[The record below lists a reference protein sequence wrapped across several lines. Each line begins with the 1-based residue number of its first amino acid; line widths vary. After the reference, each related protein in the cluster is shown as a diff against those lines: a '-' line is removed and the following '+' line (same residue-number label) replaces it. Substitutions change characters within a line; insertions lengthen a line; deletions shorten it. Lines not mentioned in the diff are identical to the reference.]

1 VTEDQGQGL
10 SRRLAEHVAGVRF
23 EDLGAGAVDNAKRA
37 TLDTIGAMLAGTS
50 VPAVGAV
57 IELAAGWGGKAE
69 ARVVGQDLRLPAPL
83 AAWCNGVLARVLEI
97 DDCIDDQP
105 VHPSASAVP
114 LLLALA
120 EARGGLPGRDFITAL
135 ALAQDLIIR
144 LGRATRVNAMISGRY
159 NLFKI
164 FGPTAAAAR
173 VLGLDVEQTQHAL
186 GIAYA
191 SVQGEG
197 QSALDGAFALPL
209 QQGNVAQAALVAAL
223 LAERG
228 STGSEDFLFG
238 RMGFFNAFE
247 PDPIMAPLTEG
258 LGEYFLGEELSVKP
272 YSACRCCHP
281 ALELVQRYRAE
292 QGLGPKGLGPK
303 GNEPIA
309 GATVTVNPGVHGLV
323 GAHIEDMADPYS
335 TTAAQFSLPFNVAAT
350 LIRGDFFLEEL
361 APEVIADS
369 AIRALSKRIEV
380 VAEDSMNTD
389 TVLGRTRLE
398 ITARGQAPVTLDAEF
413 PLGNPANPLSFADC
427 GDKLRK
433 CAAFAARPPGG
444 AAIDG
449 LIESVAELE
458 SASDVSH
465 LLAGLR

>member
-1 VTEDQGQGL
+1 MTEDQGQGL

-238 RMGFFNAFE
+238 RMGFFNVFE

-292 QGLGPKGLGPK
+292 QGLGPK

-350 LIRGDFFLEEL
+350 LIRGDFFLTEL
-361 APEVIADS
+361 APEVIAD
-369 AIRALSKRIEV
+369 AEIRALSKRIEV
-380 VAEDSMNTD
+380 VADVAMDTA

-398 ITARGQAPVTLDAEF
+398 IKAESGAPITMEAEF

-427 GDKLRK
+427 AEKLRK
-433 CAAFAARPPGG
+433 CAAFAARPPAA

-449 LIESVAELE
+449 LIESVGELE
-458 SASDVSH
+458 KASDVSD
-465 LLAGLR
+465 LLAGLK

>member
-1 VTEDQGQGL
+1 MTEDQGQGL

-238 RMGFFNAFE
+238 RM
-247 PDPIMAPLTEG
+247 APLTEG

-350 LIRGDFFLEEL
+350 LIRGDFFLTEL
-361 APEVIADS
+361 APEVIAD
-369 AIRALSKRIEV
+369 AEIRALSKRIEV
-380 VAEDSMNTD
+380 VADVAMDTA

-398 ITARGQAPVTLDAEF
+398 IKAESGAPITMEAEF

-427 GDKLRK
+427 AEKLRK
-433 CAAFAARPPGG
+433 CAAFAARPPAA

-449 LIESVAELE
+449 LIESVGELE
-458 SASDVSH
+458 KASDVSD
-465 LLAGLR
+465 LLAGLK